1 MLVSKSLKELEIE
14 NFIGSLEIM
23 EHIIVKKT
31 IDKLDLSSFKDK
43 SIIIKGCSKK
53 SIPKSSYSF
62 LIDRLQPIAKKIMFG
77 EACSSVPIFKKSLT

>member
-1 MLVSKSLKELEIE
+1 MSTVFGDYNIGECVLLKY
-14 NFIGSLEIM
+14 
-23 EHIIVKKT
+23 
-31 IDKLDLSSFKDK
+31 DKLDLSSFKDK

-77 EACSSVPIFKKSLT
+77 EACASVPIFKKSLT